1 MKKTKVAVIYGGAN
15 SEHEVSIVSA
25 RSVVQYL
32 DKDKYEVLPIYI
44 TQKGQWKVGES
55 ELLESGQSIKQL
67 QDHTGKVATSER
79 DQSTAIVPAS
89 IKDSHIVFPVLHGR
103 LGEDGTIQGMLEM
116 LGIPYVGSKVL
127 ASSICMDKNIQKQ
140 LCVANGIPVP
150 KHIAFTKH
158 VYTNSTD
165 KALQSIEQALSYPM
179 FVKPANAG
187 SSVGVSKATNR
198 KQLEEGIALAFEHD
212 AKVVVEQA
220 VSNAREIECSVL
232 GNETPEASVLGEVIP
247 HNEFYDYEAKYV
259 ADDSELVIPADLP
272 TNVTEEIRAMA
283 IKAFQVMQC
292 SGLARVDFLVEKGTN
307 KVYLNELNTMPGFTP
322 ISMYPKLWEASG
334 LYYPEL
340 LKELINLALQAK

>member
-32 DKDKYEVLPIYI
+32 DKDKFEVMPIYI
-44 TQKGQWKVGES
+44 TQKGQWRIGES

-67 QDHTGKVATSER
+67 QDRSSQLSIKESN
-79 DQSTAIVPAS
+79 QPTAIVPAS

-103 LGEDGTIQGMLEM
+103 LGEDGTLQGMLEI

-127 ASSICMDKNIQKQ
+127 ASAMCMDKDVQKQ
-140 LCVANGIPVP
+140 LCAANGIPVP
-150 KHIAFTKH
+150 KHIAFSNH
-158 VYTNSTD
+158 VYANST
-165 KALQSIEQALSYPM
+165 KKTLQSIEQALSYPM

-187 SSVGVSKATNR
+187 SSVGVSKANDR
-198 KQLEEGIALAFEHD
+198 KELKQGIALAFKHD

-220 VSNAREIECSVL
+220 VPNAREIECSVL

-247 HNEFYDYEAKYV
+247 RNEFYDYEAKYITN
-259 ADDSELVIPADLP
+259 DSELVIPVDLP
-272 TNVTEEIRAMA
+272 TNVTEKIRAMA

-334 LYYPEL
+334 LPYPKL
-340 LKELINLALQAK
+340 LEKLIILSRES